1 MTDSLHAEWR
11 QYSPSR
17 VADIWQIHYRVSLSH
32 TVWLVYHILYTGK
45 RNLSKLQTSSILSTF
60 WECNVFFNK
69 WYNSKGED
77 NLFLFTS
84 ETLWHVKSLKLK
96 FLCFLDS
103 EHVCSIIAALF
114 RNVTGSHHQR
124 LVGKF
129 SEGDHAKVDRLM
141 ELHFNYLKRV
151 QACDDKIEREKQV
164 SILSIILSLFLSRLC
179 STK

>member
-1 MTDSLHAEWR
+1 M
-11 QYSPSR
+11 
-17 VADIWQIHYRVSLSH
+17 
-32 TVWLVYHILYTGK
+32 
-45 RNLSKLQTSSILSTF
+45 
-60 WECNVFFNK
+60 
-69 WYNSKGED
+69 
-77 NLFLFTS
+77 
-84 ETLWHVKSLKLK
+84 K

-164 SILSIILSLFLSRLC
+164 STLSIILSLFLSCLR
-179 STK
+179 STKWATLPIN